1 MKKKKQS
8 KENKG
13 KAKGK
18 KKGKNKDKQKSP
30 QDDEITEKEIPE
42 QIGIFNDFLV
52 FGKNNKKEDNNIQ
65 DNNNNFHLQ
74 RLESEFA
81 SFSIIKNEPNQKE
94 SRFSSLFKEL
104 VENDKKE
111 KQKEEKE
118 TEQIKEKKEGEEDQ
132 KDIIRP
138 NEQINNIVSEINNK
152 NNNNIIADDSTNN
165 NFNNIQKDMN
175 RNKGPNIYYN
185 NYLLYTTTYS
195 KNKFND
201 FNMPDLAY
209 SNTFFSNQDNYIP
222 KMSNFSNSS
231 WPHGS
236 STNDTTTIFTRY
248 SNSIS
253 NKSNNNSFCTINT
266 FNEYNNPNNI
276 INNNNF
282 NNKNNSLNNNINSTN
297 IINDNINMNINN
309 NNLQEKTFEPEV
321 KIKKILSLEDQR
333 TSIMIKN
340 IPNKFT
346 RDLLLNTI
354 DQNFKGTY
362 DLFILPTDG
371 SKNKNFGYSF
381 INFLSCYFIPYFYS
395 QFNKKN
401 WSGTNSKKI
410 CEITYSKIQGRQNL
424 ISYYS
429 NKIIFYN
436 KSLKEIND
444 KTEYIIPNEYKNDFL
459 ELYPQQIEKISEKD
473 HYFFTNMPIENK
485 V

>member
-1 MKKKKQS
+1 M
-8 KENKG
+8 NKY
-13 KAKGK
+13 
-18 KKGKNKDKQKSP
+18 
-30 QDDEITEKEIPE
+30 
-42 QIGIFNDFLV
+42 
-52 FGKNNKKEDNNIQ
+52 
-65 DNNNNFHLQ
+65 
-74 RLESEFA
+74 
-81 SFSIIKNEPNQKE
+81 
-94 SRFSSLFKEL
+94 
-104 VENDKKE
+104 
-111 KQKEEKE
+111 
-118 TEQIKEKKEGEEDQ
+118 
-132 KDIIRP
+132 
-138 NEQINNIVSEINNK
+138 NIVSEINNK

-175 RNKGPNIYYN
+175 RNKGSNIYYN

-473 HYFFTNMPIENK
+473 HYFITNMPIENK

>member
-175 RNKGPNIYYN
+175 RNKGSNIYYN

-473 HYFFTNMPIENK
+473 HYFITNMPIENK

>member
-18 KKGKNKDKQKSP
+18 KKGKNKDKQKPSK
-30 QDDEITEKEIPE
+30 DDEITEKEIPE

-65 DNNNNFHLQ
+65 DNNNFHLQ

-81 SFSIIKNEPNQKE
+81 SFLIIKNEPNQKE

-118 TEQIKEKKEGEEDQ
+118 TEQIKEKKEEEDQ

-138 NEQINNIVSEINNK
+138 KQINNIDNETNNK
-152 NNNNIIADDSTNN
+152 NSNNIIADDSTNN
-165 NFNNIQKDMN
+165 NSNNIQKDMN
-175 RNKGPNIYYN
+175 RNKGSNIYYN

-201 FNMPDLAY
+201 FNIPDLAY
-209 SNTFFSNQDNYIP
+209 SNTFFANQENYIP

-231 WPHGS
+231 WLHGS

-248 SNSIS
+248 SNSFS
-253 NKSNNNSFCTINT
+253 NKSNNNSFGPNNT
-266 FNEYNNPNNI
+266 FNEYNNSNNI

-282 NNKNNSLNNNINSTN
+282 NNKNNNLNNNINSHN
-297 IINDNINMNINN
+297 IINDNKNMNININN

-321 KIKKILSLEDQR
+321 KIKKILSLEDKR
-333 TSIMIKN
+333 ASIMIKN

-381 INFLSCYFIPYFYS
+381 INFISCYFIPYFYS
-395 QFNKKN
+395 QFNNKN

-444 KTEYIIPNEYKNDFL
+444 KTEYKIPIEYKNYFL

-473 HYFFTNMPIENK
+473 NYFITNMPIENK